1 MAPSV
6 AGVRWAAFFCF
17 AMQWPSHYVS
27 REHRAPGGSLAER
40 LGWTKSKYA
49 AVETGERRLDVVE
62 FKHVAKALK
71 LDPVDL
77 FRRFANW

>member
-1 MAPSV
+1 M
-6 AGVRWAAFFCF
+6 R
-17 AMQWPSHYVS
+17 S
-27 REHRAPGGSLAER
+27 REHRALLAILRASRADAGLTQRELAER
-40 LGWTKSKYA
+40 LGWPKSKYA

>member
-1 MAPSV
+1 MAKSL
-6 AGVRWAAFFCF
+6 R
-17 AMQWPSHYVS
+17 S
-27 REHRAPGGSLAER
+27 REHRALLAILRACRADAGLTQRELADR
-40 LGWTKSKYA
+40 LGWPKSKYA

>member
-1 MAPSV
+1 V
-6 AGVRWAAFFCF
+6 AKSLR
-17 AMQWPSHYVS
+17 S
-27 REHRAPGGSLAER
+27 REHRALLAILRACRADAGLTQRELADR
-40 LGWTKSKYA
+40 LGWPKSKYA